1 MDSLLAPYLLAVI
14 LILASA
20 PFAGAGAMDFRL
32 GRHDGQQVL
41 FAQGKIVQG
50 DAKALRERL
59 RKDPEIQE
67 ILFNSPG
74 GVFKE
79 GIRLGRTLRDLDRV
93 ARVPDRAVCTSA
105 YVWAFMGG
113 VLRFADKG
121 ARLGVHMATQINDRR
136 TIGEVRDILATRSK
150 IPIYTRMRR
159 VITTIEKAA
168 AKVVADKA
176 EHLVRMGVS
185 LRLLAPGLNTDPT
198 KVYWLSRKELKSF
211 NLVNAK

>member
-1 MDSLLAPYLLAVI
+1 MGSLLAPYLLAVI

>member
-1 MDSLLAPYLLAVI
+1 MGSFLTAYRLAII
-14 LILASA
+14 LILSLA
-20 PFAGAGAMDFRL
+20 PFGGAGAMDFRL
-32 GRHDGQQVL
+32 GCHDGQQVL

-93 ARVPDRAVCTSA
+93 ARVPDQAVCTSA
-105 YVWAFMGG
+105 CVWAFMGG

-150 IPIYTRMRR
+150 IPIDTRMRR